1 MMMLMAAV
9 PYNIA
14 METERSSLVLNTEEL
29 MSLVLITSNFLSA

>member
-14 METERSSLVLNTEEL
+14 METERSSLFLNTDEL
-29 MSLVLITSNFLSA
+29 MNVFSPYNF